1 MGGAASHRSGA
12 ASYRTAGRSAW
23 GAQTIR
29 YAPWVADETT
39 LDETT
44 TGEAM
49 LNEAPPRYRPTSRL
63 LVLDPWDRILLL
75 LIEDP
80 KLDVPRLWITPGGGV
95 EPGETF
101 EAGARRELW
110 EETGIVAPLGP
121 CVWKRRRIVTFDGRV
136 YDFDERYY
144 VVRVESDRV
153 DPGSRTSWELEV
165 LTEHRWWTLE
175 ELQETDEVLAPRRL
189 AELIVPILA
198 GSYSPEPLVLHG
210 W

>member
-1 MGGAASHRSGA
+1 VVS
-12 ASYRTAGRSAW
+12 
-23 GAQTIR
+23 
-29 YAPWVADETT
+29 DETT
-39 LDETT
+39 LLTQP
-44 TGEAM
+44 
-49 LNEAPPRYRPTSRL
+49 PPRYRPTARV
-63 LVLDPWDRILLL
+63 LVLDSRDRVLLL

-80 KLDVPRLWITPGGGV
+80 NLEVPRLWITPGGGV

-110 EETGIVAPLGP
+110 EETGIVVPLGP
-121 CVWKRRRIVTFDGRV
+121 CVWSRRRNVNFGGV
-136 YDFDERYY
+136 LYDFDERYY
-144 VVRVESDRV
+144 VVRVESDAV

-175 ELQETDEVLAPRRL
+175 ELQQTDEVLGPRKL

-198 GSYSPEPLVLHG
+198 GSYPAEPLVLHG